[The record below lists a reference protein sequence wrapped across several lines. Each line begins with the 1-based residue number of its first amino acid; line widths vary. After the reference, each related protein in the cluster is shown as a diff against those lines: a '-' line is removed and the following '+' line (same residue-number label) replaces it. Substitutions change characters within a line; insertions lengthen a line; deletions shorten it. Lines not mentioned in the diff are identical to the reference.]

1 MVIAANLG
9 GSASIFEK
17 HPLER
22 CFHDVHAATQHGAV
36 APKGLEV
43 AGRVFLGMEPKGFI

>member
-1 MVIAANLG
+1 VSAAQAVDIVYN
-9 GSASIFEK
+9 FEE

-22 CFHDVHAATQHGAV
+22 CFRDVHAATQHAAV

-43 AGRVFLGMEPKGFI
+43 AGRVCLGMEPKGFI